1 MNYTC
6 PKCGNKMHC
15 IALASIP
22 PIVYYKCFSCGYKS
36 KELQEMSWDEP
47 LPEVLRSENDY

>member
-6 PKCGNKMHC
+6 PKCGDKMHC
-15 IALASIP
+15 IALALNP